1 MSKILDEYEEGA
13 IKGFYKKRFVLKLV
27 ALGVLVIFFG
37 IYIGD
42 MLFGKS
48 SLDVLLGLQADKEH
62 LQNSVLELKTQNAHL
77 QKEYFEL
84 KQLDPDSQ

>member
-1 MSKILDEYEEGA
+1 MSEILDEYEEGA
-13 IKGFYKKRFVLKLV
+13 IKSFYKKRYIIKLI

-37 IYIGD
+37 MYIGD

-62 LQNSVLELKTQNAHL
+62 LQNRVGELKRENAYL

-84 KQLDPDSQ
+84 KQLDPDSN